1 MPAAVHILLL
11 GSLMFGQPRTFPDLA
26 MECGELAGAKA
37 DPIGMPRASAYL
49 RSGRDGYAI
58 EDRYDIFDLWH
69 ADAFRASWRD
79 ADGSRFMICRIPRKL
94 PGGSASDELTR
105 KDFRARYSGEA
116 MGPDDMTALDEA
128 VYFLAPEET
137 VSRFRPRR
145 SQRHNLAALWQYE
158 TTNGNALVYAFR
170 PKTPRDVHADWYM
183 AALVSED
190 PEASERMDEWIDGV
204 RWSGAGA
211 ANGKGA
217 TGNSELD
224 LLADDYRRNVVNYGD
239 WHFTCSSNVVVVDN
253 LSIPDRPQFIAAL
266 TNGLLKMQVAYREVL
281 PSPLIDDSHIAAMR
295 IFDSRTE
302 YLDYVGWEMQWSAA
316 LWSPQHR
323 ELVLYCPPSG
333 SAALLRTVWH
343 EALHQHLGYAC
354 AMLQPPPWFNEGHA
368 AMFENSHFGS
378 GGEVVFDLDSEA
390 VRTIKGNI
398 EEMSEALRSIFAMDY
413 EGFYA
418 GTDEERALKYR
429 LAWSLAYFLQVGA
442 PEVRFQPFRN
452 VRTSLMKAL
461 VRTRRMDDAT
471 REAIGG
477 DMEDR
482 LVGEW
487 IEFWKRQ

>member
-1 MPAAVHILLL
+1 
-11 GSLMFGQPRTFPDLA
+11 MFGQPKAFPDLA
-26 MECGELAGAKA
+26 MECGELANAKA
-37 DPIGMPRASAYL
+37 EPIEMPRASAYL
-49 RSGRDGYAI
+49 KGGRDGYTI

-69 ADAFRASWRD
+69 ADALRASWRD
-79 ADGSRFMICRIPRKL
+79 ADGNRLIICRIPRKL

-116 MGPDDMTALDEA
+116 MGPNDMTALDEA

-137 VSRFRPRR
+137 VARFRPRR
-145 SQRHNLAALWQYE
+145 SQRQNLAALWQYE

-170 PKTPRDVHADWYM
+170 PKTPRDAQADWYM

-190 PEASERMDEWIDGV
+190 PEASERMDAWLDGV
-204 RWSGAGA
+204 QWSGEDA
-211 ANGKGA
+211 ADGKDA
-217 TGNSELD
+217 IGNSELD
-224 LLADDYRRNVVNYGD
+224 LLANDYRRNVVNYGD

-253 LSIPDRPQFIAAL
+253 LTIPDRTQFIAAL
-266 TNGLLKMQVAYREVL
+266 TNGLLKMQGAYREVL
-281 PSPLIDDSHIAAMR
+281 PSPLTDDSHIAAIR
-295 IFDSRTE
+295 IFDSRNE

-323 ELVLYCPPSG
+323 ELVLYCPPGG

-354 AMLQPPPWFNEGHA
+354 AMLQTPPWFNEGHA
-368 AMFENSHFGS
+368 AMFENSHFGAD
-378 GGEVVFDLDSEA
+378 GEVVFDLDYEA
-390 VRTIKGNI
+390 VRMVKENVA
-398 EEMSEALRSIFAMDY
+398 EMSEVLRSLFAMDY

-442 PEVRFQPFRN
+442 PEVRFQPFKDI
-452 VRTSLMKAL
+452 RTSLMKAL
-461 VRTRRMDDAT
+461 IRTRRMDDAS

-482 LVGEW
+482 LIGEW